1 MRVRWTD
8 EALEEIEAIVTYIAQ
23 DNVSAAL
30 ALADGIFDSVEAIL
44 PANPHA
50 GRPGRVDGT
59 RELVVHAS
67 YLVAYRISTD
77 TLEVLT
83 VRHAARLWPDTL

>member
-1 MRVRWTD
+1 MKICWTV
-8 EALEEIEAIVTYIAQ
+8 ESLEQIELIVAYIAK

-30 ALADGIFDSVEAIL
+30 ALADAIFDRVEAIL
-44 PANPHA
+44 SDNPKA

-67 YLVAYRISTD
+67 YLVAYRIGEAAVD
-77 TLEVLT
+77 ILT
-83 VRHAARLWPDTL
+83 VRHAARLWPDKL

>member
-1 MRVRWTD
+1 MKVHWTN
-8 EALEEIEAIVTYIAQ
+8 EFLEQIEAIVEYISK

-30 ALADGIFDSVEAIL
+30 ALCDSIFEQVEKIL
-44 PANPHA
+44 PNNPKA

-67 YLVAYRISTD
+67 YLVAYRISD
-77 TLEVLT
+77 EAIEVLT
-83 VRHAARLWPDTL
+83 VMHAARLWPVQF